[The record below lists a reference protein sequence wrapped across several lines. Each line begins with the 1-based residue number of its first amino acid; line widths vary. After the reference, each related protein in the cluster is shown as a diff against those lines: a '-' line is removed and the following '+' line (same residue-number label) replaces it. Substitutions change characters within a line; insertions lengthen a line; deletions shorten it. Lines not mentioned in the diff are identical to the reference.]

1 MSTEVQTATII
12 GGPASPFVRK
22 VLAVCEMKG
31 VPYRLDPIVPFFGND
46 AFGELSPLRR
56 IPVFI
61 DDQVSLCDST
71 VICEYLE
78 ERYPKPSVLPGNAAK
93 RAQARW
99 LEEFSDTR
107 MADVFIWRVFYEAV
121 ILPFIFQKP
130 RDKEKIARV
139 VAEQVP
145 EVMDY
150 LERDCTRRRL
160 SRWRR
165 VDRRPGR
172 RHSLRQPQMG
182 ARAARQKPVA
192 QDVRVGRTHRGDG
205 GARQGDA
212 AGRGGDAGTA
222 RPASQGAGR
231 MRRASH
237 RQHGGDRQAAPRTD
251 VGLSV
256 TMP

>member
-1 MSTEVQTATII
+1 MSTEMQTATII

-46 AFGELSPLRR
+46 AFGDISPLRR

-78 ERYPKPSVLPGNAAK
+78 DRYPTPCLLPGDPAR

-121 ILPFIFQKP
+121 ILPFIFQKA
-130 RDKEKIARV
+130 RDKEKIAKV

-150 LERDCTRRRL
+150 LETCCTRRRL
-160 SRWRR
+160 SRWRH

-172 RHSLRQPQMG
+172 RHSLRQPHMG
-182 ARAARQKPVA
+182 ARDARQEPVA
-192 QDVRVGRTHRGDG
+192 QDLRVGRAHRCHD
-205 GARQGDA
+205 GAREGDA
-212 AGRGGDAGTA
+212 AGGGGDAGTA

-231 MRRASH
+231 MRRAPH
-237 RQHGGDRQAAPRTD
+237 RQHGGNRQAAPRTD

-256 TMP
+256 TLP

>member
-1 MSTEVQTATII
+1 M
-12 GGPASPFVRK
+12 
-22 VLAVCEMKG
+22 
-31 VPYRLDPIVPFFGND
+31 
-46 AFGELSPLRR
+46 RR

-78 ERYPKPSVLPGNAAK
+78 DRYPTPSVLPGDAAR

-130 RDKEKIARV
+130 RDKEKIASV

-150 LERDCTRRRL
+150 LEKVAPGDGFL
-160 SRWRR
+160 AGDVSIG
-165 VDRRPGR
+165 RPGHC
-172 RHSLRQPQMG
+172 HSLRQPQMG
-182 ARAARQKPVA
+182 ARDSPTKA
-192 QDVRVGRTHRGDG
+192 G
-205 GARQGDA
+205 G
-212 AGRGGDAGTA
+212 
-222 RPASQGAGR
+222 P
-231 MRRASH
+231 RRAPGS
-237 RQHGGDRQAAPRTD
+237 RAPKQRRR
-251 VGLSV
+251 S
-256 TMP
+256 PR

>member
-78 ERYPKPSVLPGNAAK
+78 DRYPTPSVLPGNAAK

-150 LERDCTRRRL
+150 LEKDCTRRRL
-160 SRWRR
+160 SRPATCRSQTW
-165 VDRRPGR
+165 PSPFPSATSNGR
-172 RHSLRQPQMG
+172 ACSPTK
-182 ARAARQKPVA
+182 A
-192 QDVRVGRTHRGDG
+192 G
-205 GARQGDA
+205 G
-212 AGRGGDAGTA
+212 
-222 RPASQGAGR
+222 P
-231 MRRASH
+231 RRAPGS
-237 RQHGGDRQAAPRTD
+237 RAPRRRRR
-251 VGLSV
+251 S
-256 TMP
+256 PR

>member
-1 MSTEVQTATII
+1 MSTQPSTATII

-46 AFGELSPLRR
+46 AFGDISPLRR
-56 IPVFI
+56 IPVWI
-61 DDQVSLCDST
+61 DDQVTLCDST

-78 ERYPKPSVLPGNAAK
+78 ERYPTPSMLPGDAAR

-107 MADVFIWRVFYEAV
+107 MADVFIWRLFYQAV

-130 RDKEKIARV
+130 RDKEKIASV

-150 LERDCTRRRL
+150 LER
-160 SRWRR
+160 
-165 VDRRPGR
+165 
-172 RHSLRQPQMG
+172 
-182 ARAARQKPVA
+182 VA
-192 QDVRVGRTHRGDG
+192 PGDG
-205 GARQGDA
+205 FLGREVSIGDLAVTIPFGNLRWARVEPDKTRWPKTCA
-212 AGRGGDAGTA
+212 WIARTEATPTLAKVTRLAEAVMKAPPAKHREVLAGLGVPLSDGTVATDTPRRGPMT
-222 RPASQGAGR
+222 
-231 MRRASH
+231 
-237 RQHGGDRQAAPRTD
+237 
-251 VGLSV
+251 V
-256 TMP
+256 

>member
-1 MSTEVQTATII
+1 MTTKPQAATII

-46 AFGELSPLRR
+46 AFGDVSPLRR

-61 DDQVSLCDST
+61 DDRVSLCDST

-78 ERYPKPSVLPGNAAK
+78 DRYPAPSLLPGDAAK

-130 RDKEKIARV
+130 RDKEKIAKV

-150 LERDCTRRRL
+150 LEKVAPADGFLADDVSIADLAVAIPFSNLKWARVTPDKNRWPKTCAWVARTEAMPALAKVTRLAEAVMQAPPDQHRKVLAPLGVLLTDSTVATNTPRRG
-160 SRWRR
+160 
-165 VDRRPGR
+165 P
-172 RHSLRQPQMG
+172 M
-182 ARAARQKPVA
+182 
-192 QDVRVGRTHRGDG
+192 TI
-205 GARQGDA
+205 
-212 AGRGGDAGTA
+212 
-222 RPASQGAGR
+222 
-231 MRRASH
+231 
-237 RQHGGDRQAAPRTD
+237 
-251 VGLSV
+251 
-256 TMP
+256 

>member
-1 MSTEVQTATII
+1 MNAQIQTATII

-46 AFGELSPLRR
+46 AFGDISPLRR

-71 VICEYLE
+71 VICQYLE
-78 ERYPKPSVLPGNAAK
+78 DRYPSPSVLPGDAAE

-150 LERDCTRRRL
+150 LEKVAPADGFLAGDVSIADLAVAIPFGNLKWARVEPDK
-160 SRWRR
+160 SRWPKTCAWVARTGATPALAQVTRLAEAVMQAPPDQHRKVLTGLGVPLTDSTVATDKPRR
-165 VDRRPGR
+165 GP
-172 RHSLRQPQMG
+172 M
-182 ARAARQKPVA
+182 
-192 QDVRVGRTHRGDG
+192 
-205 GARQGDA
+205 
-212 AGRGGDAGTA
+212 
-222 RPASQGAGR
+222 
-231 MRRASH
+231 
-237 RQHGGDRQAAPRTD
+237 
-251 VGLSV
+251 SV
-256 TMP
+256 

>member
-1 MSTEVQTATII
+1 MNAQTQTATII
-12 GGPASPFVRK
+12 GGPASPFVCK

-46 AFGELSPLRR
+46 SFGDISPLRR
-56 IPVFI
+56 IPVFT

-78 ERYPKPSVLPGNAAK
+78 ERYPTPSVLPGDAAK
-93 RAQARW
+93 RAKARW

-139 VAEQVP
+139 IAEQVP

-150 LERDCTRRRL
+150 LEKVAPGEGFLGRDVSIADLAVAVPFGNLKWARVVPDN
-160 SRWRR
+160 SRWPKTCAW
-165 VDRRPGR
+165 VE
-172 RHSLRQPQMG
+172 
-182 ARAARQKPVA
+182 
-192 QDVRVGRTHRGDG
+192 RTHAVPALAKVTRLAEAVMQAPPDQHRKVLAELGVPLTENTVAADKPRRGPM
-205 GARQGDA
+205 
-212 AGRGGDAGTA
+212 T
-222 RPASQGAGR
+222 
-231 MRRASH
+231 
-237 RQHGGDRQAAPRTD
+237 
-251 VGLSV
+251 V
-256 TMP
+256 